1 MKIGIPDACIICGN
15 VHEPGECGDQ
25 RSDPV
30 KRFAAI
36 DCSNRDWG
44 WAVMA
49 DKGDHWIL
57 VYCGCSE
64 AFARAECAALSKG
77 INEEHVQSS

>member
-1 MKIGIPDACIICGN
+1 MPDACINCGN
-15 VHEPGECGDQ
+15 VHEPGECPEF
-25 RSDPV
+25 SYSAAKAPA
-30 KRFAAI
+30 KFAAI

-49 DKGDHWIL
+49 DKGDHWLL
-57 VYCGCSE
+57 VYCGVSE
-64 AFARAECAALSKG
+64 SYARAECAALNKG